1 MSKQPKK
8 RKYHSP
14 SEKVSILRRHFIE
27 KVSVSDLCDEYG
39 IHPTLFYKWQQ
50 VFFERG
56 AAAFESKQD
65 PVEKQMARKV
75 SSLETKLTQK
85 NEVLSELLEEH
96 ILLKKSL
103 GES

>member
-1 MSKQPKK
+1 MPKQ

-14 SEKVSILRRHFIE
+14 EEKVSILRRHLID
-27 KVSVSDLCDEYG
+27 KVSVSDVCDEYD

-65 PVEKQMARKV
+65 PAEKQMAKKV
-75 SSLETKLTQK
+75 SSLESKLSQK

-103 GES
+103 GEH

>member
-1 MSKQPKK
+1 MPKK

-14 SEKVSILRRHFIE
+14 QEKVSILRRHLID
-27 KVSVSDLCDEYG
+27 KVAVSDVCDEYD

-65 PVEKQMARKV
+65 SAEKQMAKKV
-75 SSLETKLTQK
+75 SSLESKLSQK